1 MKIVVIGG
9 GASGLMAAITAKK
22 DTNEVIILEANNDIA
37 KKIMATG
44 NGRCNYWHSDID
56 ASSYYT
62 DKCDKLEAILGHK
75 DEVFEYICHLGLVPK
90 IKEGYYYPLSLQA
103 SSVHDLFKYQL
114 IKKRIKVIND
124 YEVDDIMKVE
134 NKFIIKGSDNDIE
147 CDKII
152 ISVGSKAS
160 PKLGGNEKGYN
171 ILKTLGHTIKNPL
184 PSLSPL
190 IVEGAKK
197 FNWAGIRSEVLLR
210 LVSDFKTIKEE
221 RGEIQLTEKGI
232 SGICTFNLSGYAS
245 REIEEHKDVKIY
257 INFLPEIDD
266 LNSFIDE
273 RLKNLGDVTINELF
287 NSLLNYKLIGLFCNL
302 LRISSES
309 LYSELSDKQKLWLIN
324 NITNFECDIIDSE
337 GFERAQVC
345 TGGVLLDEINPENM
359 ESLIVSN
366 LYITGE
372 VINVDGIC
380 GGYNL
385 AFAFISGYLAGKD
398 ILHD

>member
-9 GASGLMAAITAKK
+9 GASGLMAAIIAK
-22 DTNEVIILEANNDIA
+22 TSNNEVVILEANQDIG
-37 KKIMATG
+37 KKILATG

-56 ASSYYT
+56 LNSYYT
-62 DKCDKLEAILGHK
+62 DSFDKLSIILNHK
-75 DEVFEYICHLGLVPK
+75 DEVLNYLNYLGLVPK

-114 IKKRIKVIND
+114 IKKGIKVINN
-124 YEVDDIMKVE
+124 YEVKDIVKEE
-134 NKFIIKGSDNDIE
+134 NKFVIKGSSEDII
-147 CDKII
+147 CDKVIV
-152 ISVGSKAS
+152 SMGSKAF
-160 PKLGGNEKGYN
+160 PKLGGNEQGYN
-171 ILKTLGHTIKNPL
+171 ILKTLGHTLKTPL

-190 IVEGAKK
+190 IVKDAKK
-197 FNWAGIRSEVLLR
+197 YNWAGIRSEVSLC
-210 LVSDFKTIKEE
+210 LVSDFKTLKEE

-232 SGICTFNLSGYAS
+232 SGICTFNLSGSVS

-309 LYSELSDKQKLWLIN
+309 LYSELSLKQKKWLIN
-324 NITNFECDIIDSE
+324 NITNFECDIIESE

-345 TGGVLLDEINPENM
+345 TGGVLLEEINPENM
-359 ESLIVSN
+359 ESLIMPN

-372 VINVDGIC
+372 ILNVDGIC

-398 ILHD
+398 SRA